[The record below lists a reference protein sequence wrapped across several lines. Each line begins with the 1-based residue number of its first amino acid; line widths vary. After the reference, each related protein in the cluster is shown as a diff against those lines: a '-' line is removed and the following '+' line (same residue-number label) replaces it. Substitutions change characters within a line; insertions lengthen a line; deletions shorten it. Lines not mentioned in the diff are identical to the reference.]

1 MSLGKKVYIDSKNK
15 ILNQSQNNFGF
26 KKAYFLGRP
35 NSGSYVQ
42 TLKAPPP
49 LDLPFGKRP
58 GLKTVYELFF
68 TAPSVEYCQ

>member
-35 NSGSYVQ
+35 NSCSYVQ

-49 LDLPFGKRP
+49 WTFRLAKGP
-58 GLKTVYELFF
+58 G
-68 TAPSVEYCQ
+68 